1 MLTLKVPLV
10 MNLVITLYAIYLDL
24 VDDKSFDKVVEVY
37 KKQFSVNLEVTSDYK
52 GANGLIEKAIADN
65 YFKQNKYEDALKHY
79 KDSVMLFGNVEEE
92 YRSGIVAFNMGICYL
107 MLNNK
112 KEAVTCLNKS
122 LEVFT
127 KLKDNLGSGVEVIS
141 KRCNVEFYEKK
152 IKHVNDV
159 LEMINK

>member
-1 MLTLKVPLV
+1 
-10 MNLVITLYAIYLDL
+10 MNLVITLYSIYLELIDN
-24 VDDKSFDKVVEVY
+24 KSFDNTVDIY
-37 KKQFSVNLEVTSDYK
+37 KKQFAVNLGVPSDFK

-92 YRSGIVAFNMGICYL
+92 YRTGIVAFNMGICYL

-112 KEAVTCLNKS
+112 KEAVTYLDKS
-122 LEVFT
+122 LEVFM

-141 KRCNVEFYEKK
+141 KRCDMEFYEKK

-159 LEMINK
+159 LEMIQ